1 MDLMFLRTNLFYES
15 VRILQKELS
24 IIAGPSSPDLAAKI
38 AQDLRAELIPVDVRI
53 FSDGESRIKMG
64 NVKKK
69 NCVIVQSTY
78 PPTDRHLLQTLMMIK
93 KCTDD
98 DAADIC
104 TVIPYMAYSRQDR
117 AFQGGEVI
125 SMELIAKLLEAA
137 GNKRLITIDIHSP
150 LALSYFSIDVQNISS
165 IPLLANYAAS
175 NMKLNRAVVVSPDAG
190 GIKRAYEF
198 AKILGSDSIAL
209 KKCRDSNSGEVFID
223 DNLERNIAERDVI
236 LVDDIITSGGTIAK
250 ACQVLKKN
258 NADKIYTM
266 CVHALLVKE
275 AAEKIRAAGVKEIIS
290 TNSIPSPYAKVDI
303 SPIVSANLRSLFH
316 LQ

>member
-1 MDLMFLRTNLFYES
+1 
-15 VRILQKELS
+15 
-24 IIAGPSSPDLAAKI
+24 
-38 AQDLRAELIPVDVRI
+38 
-53 FSDGESRIKMG
+53 MG

>member
-1 MDLMFLRTNLFYES
+1 M
-15 VRILQKELS
+15 
-24 IIAGPSSPDLAAKI
+24 
-38 AQDLRAELIPVDVRI
+38 
-53 FSDGESRIKMG
+53 
-64 NVKKK
+64 
-69 NCVIVQSTY
+69 IVQSTY

-150 LALSYFSIDVQNISS
+150 LALSYFSIDVQDISS

-190 GIKRAYEF
+190 GIKRASEF

-303 SPIVSANLRSLFH
+303 SPIVSASLRSLSH

>member
-1 MDLMFLRTNLFYES
+1 
-15 VRILQKELS
+15 LQKELS
-24 IIAGPSSPDLAAKI
+24 IIDGPSSPDLAAKI

-69 NCVIVQSTY
+69 NCVIVQSTH

-275 AAEKIRAAGVKEIIS
+275 AGEKIRAAGVKEIIS

-303 SPIVSANLRSLFH
+303 SPIVSTSLRSLSH